1 MPLANGCRESGV
13 VGGLLMGWIGIA
25 SSSLTH
31 SSACPEGEVVLG
43 TLTSG
48 KPPRSR
54 SSLLFGGDISSF
66 YRGSILFSYRF
77 FNKDIFLSEI
87 LIMSCFLFF
96 SFFLV
101 VLLIFTKFLI
111 VMPV

>member
-1 MPLANGCRESGV
+1 
-13 VGGLLMGWIGIA
+13 MGWIG
-25 SSSLTH
+25 H
-31 SSACPEGEVVLG
+31 SSACLERGVMPG

-77 FNKDIFLSEI
+77 FNKYTFLSEI
-87 LIMSCFLFF
+87 LIMSCFL
-96 SFFLV
+96 SGI
-101 VLLIFTKFLI
+101 LLQWSEEAN
-111 VMPV
+111 